1 MAGRAGRRGKD
12 TEGHV
17 YLLLRDVPAVNVV
30 MRVIKPSTDIIQS
43 QFRIDYPMILNILRV
58 EDLSLESV
66 LSHSF
71 AEAVRMRELDQNDY
85 KQKLRDIDGLLV
97 HLKELARCPQLA
109 DVDTIL
115 DIARTRRLV
124 RQQELADA
132 LAQYQQNQKNKTE
145 VFCRGRFVVAAVQF
159 VRFEEVALFA
169 IAYADRPPCTHR
181 RRRRQLRARLPVTAG
196 ARLRSS
202 RGIAGD
208 SSLDRRRLQGARRP
222 ADA

>member
-12 TEGHV
+12 LEGHV

-85 KQKLRDIDGLLV
+85 KRKLADIEDLV
-97 HLKELARCPQLA
+97 HLREFARCPQLT
-109 DVDTIL
+109 DL
-115 DIARTRRLV
+115 DLLLDFT
-124 RQQELADA
+124 RQQRA
-132 LAQYQQNQKNKTE
+132 LRSQQILETLQQTQQSPKNKTE
-145 VFCRGRFVVAAVQF
+145 VFTRGRFLVAAVAF
-159 VRFEEVALFA
+159 ARFEEVALLCFSH
-169 IAYADRPPCTHR
+169 AD
-181 RRRRQLRARLPVTAG
+181 
-196 ARLRSS
+196 
-202 RGIAGD
+202 
-208 SSLDRRRLQGARRP
+208 
-222 ADA
+222 